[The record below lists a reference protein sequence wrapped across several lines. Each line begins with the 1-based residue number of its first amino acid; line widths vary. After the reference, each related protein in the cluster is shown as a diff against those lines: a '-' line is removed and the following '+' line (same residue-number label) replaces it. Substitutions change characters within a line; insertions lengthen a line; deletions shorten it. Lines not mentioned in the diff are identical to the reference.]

1 MIPMEANELAFWQS
15 RSVRGGK
22 LPAPFEITDLLQ
34 LAKDVHHGYTPG
46 TAQWCQLYGRAKR
59 PVEASA
65 ALGPQH
71 LSDASATAK
80 IECRILD
87 YASTP
92 EQAARIAKIIAKDC
106 DWTVSAGGRR
116 VPLHSLRTVPTDV
129 TNGSTYG
136 PTIPDLIDAG
146 HLAAPD
152 FGQTPEDY
160 AREFRRIWCAPM
172 PGDVAM
178 GSDSDPVSGHES

>member
-59 PVEASA
+59 PAEASA

-92 EQAARIAKIIAKDC
+92 EQAARIARHNWRLNARVRIIPAEV
-106 DWTVSAGGRR
+106 TRVS
-116 VPLHSLRTVPTDV
+116 TC
-129 TNGSTYG
+129 G
-136 PTIPDLIDAG
+136 PTIPELAKAG
-146 HLAAPD
+146 YLAVTQGAVS
-152 FGQTPEDY
+152 PEDY